1 MVAMAAP
8 DTLAID
14 MSRME
19 ALRAQAIKGDPAA
32 LRSAARQFEA
42 MVVAQML
49 KTMRETRVVD
59 EEDDPFGSSS
69 MKLYQDLLDQQ
80 WAKRMSEGRGL
91 GYAEMLGKAME
102 KCATQAATPA
112 PEAATPPSR
121 AVTPTLISSA
131 QSPVRNDALPAS
143 ANFSSTPATSASP
156 QALET
161 AEQRRRTF
169 IDGLRAQA
177 ESAAQAMGIP
187 ADFILAHAALETGW
201 GAKPLRDASGQASNN
216 LFGIK
221 SSGWQGASVEAT
233 TTEYIQGQAQ
243 RSRQGF
249 RAYADQEQAFA
260 DYSRL
265 LSARYGNAL
274 AAGNDARAFAQGL
287 ADAGYAT
294 DPAYAQKLE
303 SVIARVAMMG
313 G

>member
-14 MSRME
+14 MSRVE

-42 MVVAQML
+42 MIVAQML

-91 GYAEMLGKAME
+91 GYADMLGKAME
-102 KCATQAATPA
+102 KYATQAETPA
-112 PEAATPPSR
+112 ADAAKPP
-121 AVTPTLISSA
+121 ANAAMSSVMP
-131 QSPVRNDALPAS
+131 PVRNEALPVS
-143 ANFSSTPATSASP
+143 ANASSTPATSANP
-156 QALET
+156 QALEP
-161 AEQRRRTF
+161 AEQRRRAF

-177 ESAAQAMGIP
+177 ENAAKATGIP

-201 GAKPLRDASGQASNN
+201 GAKPLRDADGQASHN

-221 SSGWQGASVEAT
+221 STGWQGASVEAT
-233 TTEYIQGQAQ
+233 TIEYSQGQAQ
-243 RSRQGF
+243 RTRQGF

-265 LSARYGNAL
+265 LNARYGNAL

-287 ADAGYAT
+287 ADGGYAT

-303 SVIARVAMMG
+303 SVIARVATMG

>member
-14 MSRME
+14 MSRVE
-19 ALRAQAIKGDPAA
+19 ALRAQASKGDPAA

-102 KCATQAATPA
+102 KYAAQAATPDGA
-112 PEAATPPSR
+112 SLPVSPAASGMTPPARNLSLT
-121 AVTPTLISSA
+121 ASTA
-131 QSPVRNDALPAS
+131 QSPEQAALAS
-143 ANFSSTPATSASP
+143 ALRHEPFRNEQPAQRAQATSAAAGE
-156 QALET
+156 QT
-161 AEQRRRTF
+161 AEQRRRAF

-177 ESAAQAMGIP
+177 ESAAQAIGIP

-201 GAKPLRDASGQASNN
+201 GAKPLRDASGQATHN

-233 TTEYIQGQAQ
+233 TTEYAQGQAQ

-274 AAGNDARAFAQGL
+274 AAGKIGRAH
-287 ADAGYAT
+287 
-294 DPAYAQKLE
+294 
-303 SVIARVAMMG
+303 V
-313 G
+313 